1 MRPILAATLSGA
13 LLLTAACGSDDP
25 TTSPS
30 TPAKATA
37 TTAAPVAA
45 PLDEAALKGALL
57 TSADV
62 PAGFTETEPT
72 SDDTPTDPGA
82 SACER
87 FLDELETFGGSA
99 KTKVEAE
106 FEKGEDAG
114 VGHLLVSY
122 ADEAAAT
129 AELAKIK
136 ALVTECGSFTSETDG
151 LTSKGT
157 ITKLGLTGLSPDGIA
172 LNATFTFSAPG
183 VPATS
188 FGVDL
193 SAARVGTTLSLVIF
207 GDGGAAAVDH
217 KVTERLGALAYT
229 DLKAA
234 AG

>member
-25 TTSPS
+25 TTSSSAPS
-30 TPAKATA
+30 KTPA
-37 TTAAPVAA
+37 TTAPPAA
-45 PLDEAALKGALL
+45 PLGEATLKGALL
-57 TSADV
+57 TAADL
-62 PAGFTETEPT
+62 PSGFTETDPT

-87 FLDELETFGGSA
+87 FLDELETFGDSASA
-99 KTKVEAE
+99 KVEVE

-129 AELAKIK
+129 AELAKVK
-136 ALVTECGSFTSETDG
+136 ALVADCGSFTSESDG
-151 LTSKGT
+151 LTSRGS

-183 VPATS
+183 VPASS

-193 SAARVGTTLSLVIF
+193 SAARAGTTLSLVIF
-207 GDGGAAAVDH
+207 GDGGAAPVDH